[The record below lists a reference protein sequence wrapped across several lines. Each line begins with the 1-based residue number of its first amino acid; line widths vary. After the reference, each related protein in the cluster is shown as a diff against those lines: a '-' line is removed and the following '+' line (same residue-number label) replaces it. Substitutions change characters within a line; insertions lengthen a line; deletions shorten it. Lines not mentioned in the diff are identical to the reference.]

1 MGSKKAL
8 HYSHL
13 NRLFPKALNQNMR
26 QIITCACVQLLK
38 YDLHDPIHSI
48 LYIRDSPELQAAS
61 SLNAVPAC
69 DRIYPGK
76 LKCALRAHYKS
87 YSRQGD
93 ECKPLLLR
101 SSTEGGALHHQVLSG
116 IIQKAEKLI
125 AKFST
130 RRSIPIFRSA
140 FQVDIV
146 MIDCCKSSNDFLIR
160 VLCAF

>member
-101 SSTEGGALHHQVLSG
+101 SSTEGGGITSSG
-116 IIQKAEKLI
+116 TLGDNPKSRKTDCKIQYP
-125 AKFST
+125 AKYSDLPVGVSGGYCHD
-130 RRSIPIFRSA
+130 R
-140 FQVDIV
+140 
-146 MIDCCKSSNDFLIR
+146 L
-160 VLCAF
+160 L